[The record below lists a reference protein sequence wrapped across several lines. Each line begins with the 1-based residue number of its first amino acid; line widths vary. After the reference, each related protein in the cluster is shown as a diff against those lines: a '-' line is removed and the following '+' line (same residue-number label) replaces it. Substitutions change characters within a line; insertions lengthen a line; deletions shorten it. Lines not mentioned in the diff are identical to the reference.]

1 MLIVSG
7 TLVKEMSS
15 IFRNITSK
23 GHTGGSLD
31 VIVEGA
37 VLVPVLLQEPESV
50 LVAEIL
56 ELDEGVLAIAPNNCL
71 SKTVLEDDR
80 YCWSLFT
87 CMNSSMKS
95 SYLSPVTLRCLS
107 PM

>member
-15 IFRNITSK
+15 IFRNIT
-23 GHTGGSLD
+23 GQGDTGGSLD

-56 ELDEGVLAIAPNNCL
+56 ELDEGVLAIAPNNRL
-71 SKTVLEDDR
+71 NKTVKKMTDITG
-80 YCWSLFT
+80 CSL
-87 CMNSSMKS
+87 
-95 SYLSPVTLRCLS
+95 PA
-107 PM
+107 